1 MPNTVIGAFMTG
13 IRCDN
18 PEFINALLDTKMF
31 IYEINRNLGAT
42 INQITT
48 GNFKKMKFYFPLTDE
63 QQAIG
68 SYFSNLDHLIVAH
81 QEKISQLETLK
92 KRLLHD
98 MFI

>member
-31 IYEINRNLGAT
+31 IYEINRNLGST

-48 GNFKKMKFYFPLTDE
+48 GNFKRMKFYFPSRAE

-68 SYFSNLDHLIVAH
+68 SYFSNLDNLINSH
-81 QEKISQLETLK
+81 QEKITQLETLK
-92 KRLLHD
+92 KKLLQD